1 MVPTCPAIHHLTKQ
15 TMLNDLNGL
24 TSTEKSGRS
33 YEIENEIEIM
43 AAKIRINKYIAGLGI
58 ASRRAAD
65 ELLADGRITI
75 NGETAGLGEMV
86 DPQSD
91 RIELDGRPLK
101 VECAPLPY
109 PPYGKASP
117 PRLTS
122 KDDNQATS
130 NYPQRVYIALNK
142 PKGIV
147 CTTDSREPENIT
159 EYMNFPIRIFPIGRL
174 DKASSGLLLLT
185 NDGSI
190 VNRILR
196 AHNHH
201 EKEYRVEVDKPL
213 TEAALQTMRTG
224 VPILGVVTLPC
235 RIKLLNPTTMT
246 IILTQGLNRQ
256 IRRMCEY
263 CGYKVVKLERRRIM
277 NITLGKMPVGA
288 WRYLTYPELS
298 QLDELL
304 IGSSESASLQQK
316 MSTVQSRSSGNSGD
330 SGS

>member
-1 MVPTCPAIHHLTKQ
+1 M
-15 TMLNDLNGL
+15 
-24 TSTEKSGRS
+24 
-33 YEIENEIEIM
+33 
-43 AAKIRINKYIAGLGI
+43 
-58 ASRRAAD
+58 
-65 ELLADGRITI
+65 
-75 NGETAGLGEMV
+75 
-86 DPQSD
+86 
-91 RIELDGRPLK
+91 
-101 VECAPLPY
+101 
-109 PPYGKASP
+109 
-117 PRLTS
+117 
-122 KDDNQATS
+122 
-130 NYPQRVYIALNK
+130 NK